1 MDIIIEKTN
10 GKSDAIS
17 SYIKK
22 NQLSN
27 ELEKRAFQDAHNE
40 ELIDTSTT
48 SFVAKIQERIVGVV
62 SFKIATLNSKKY
74 LKVSIFLADSE
85 KVASELTK
93 ALLDEYKS
101 SSTHFIRTPFLESTN
116 PIVKSLTGFKK
127 YNTLYGKV
135 SPQGTI
141 SNNVTFLRFTKNNKS
156 LYKRSLT
163 NLLIDFDLRLNKEI
177 NNSVNEPI
185 LQSKIDKAARIRI
198 SYFIDGV
205 LKNPHWY
212 LYLVFDEND
221 IDQEN
226 PIGFVKGLIQPNKSC
241 FIETQ
246 IDKNYKKYL
255 DTSIAYFVKN
265 SPAQYYF
272 ALSSKANK
280 FESTT
285 LTSIFG
291 KEIGSS
297 YFYS

>member
-1 MDIIIEKTN
+1 MEIIVEKVN
-10 GKSDAIS
+10 GKSDTIS

-40 ELIDTSTT
+40 ELIDTSAT
-48 SFVAKIQERIVGVV
+48 SFIAKIQERIVGVV
-62 SFKIATLNSKKY
+62 SFKTATLNFKKY
-74 LKVSIFLADSE
+74 FKVSVFLADSD

-93 ALLDEYKS
+93 ALLDAYKS
-101 SSTHFIRTPFLESTN
+101 SSTHFILTPFLESSN
-116 PIVKSLTGFKK
+116 PIVKTLTGFKK
-127 YNTLYGKV
+127 YNTIYGKI
-135 SPQGTI
+135 SPQGSI

-156 LYKRSLT
+156 LYKRALT
-163 NLLIDFDLRLNKEI
+163 NLLSDFDLRLNKEI
-177 NNSVNEPI
+177 NDSVNEPI
-185 LQSKIDKAARIRI
+185 LSSSIDKAARIRI

-205 LKNPHWY
+205 LKNTHWY
-212 LYLVFDEND
+212 LYLVFDVDDE
-221 IDQEN
+221 DQEE

-246 IDKNYKKYL
+246 IDKDHKKYL

-280 FESTT
+280 FETST
-285 LTSIFG
+285 LTSVFG